1 MIGYISICSLE
12 ELMVILTISVTF
24 SLLGLVCYG
33 VWKDEQKKNR

>member
-12 ELMVILTISVTF
+12 ELMGFLMIMVIF

-33 VWKDEQKKNR
+33 VWKEEQKKNR

>member
-12 ELMVILTISVTF
+12 ELMGFLMIMVIF

-33 VWKDEQKKNR
+33 VWKDSQKEK

>member
-12 ELMVILTISVTF
+12 ELMGFLMVMVTF

-33 VWKDEQKKNR
+33 VWKKAQKEEE